1 MWSCAAALAAFFA
14 ALLGGRFGGC
24 RGDGVDELG
33 GGFGG
38 ERWF

>member
-24 RGDGVDELG
+24 GGDGVDELRRRLG
-33 GGFGG
+33 R
-38 ERWF
+38 ERLF